1 MVRRTR
7 RFISPN
13 LILCFSGWRNRHCLQ
28 RTVPSSHHR
37 QGRPHRVCW
46 AYGGTRQPS
55 LEWRHAHYHTV
66 VRHVAYDQVPII
78 AAHAG
83 RRFQRTIPC
92 MCPSFHCSAS
102 VCIAW
107 SPPCFTAKLCRVA
120 SISAPS
126 ALCTTCSQS
135 HRAAYLSAIPPVP
148 CEPESLQR
156 LHKRGTCFPPILHS
170 LRTQH
175 AITARQ
181 DPVCLSYRL

>member
-55 LEWRHAHYHTV
+55 LEWRHAHHHIV
-66 VRHVAYDQVPII
+66 VRHVAYNQVPII

-102 VCIAW
+102 LCIAW
-107 SPPCFTAKLCRVA
+107 GPPCFTAKLCRVA
-120 SISAPS
+120 SILAPS
-126 ALCTTCSQS
+126 ALCTICSQA
-135 HRAAYLSAIPPVP
+135 HRTIFQLYLQYLANQKASNDSISEVLASLLSCIPFV
-148 CEPESLQR
+148 
-156 LHKRGTCFPPILHS
+156 
-170 LRTQH
+170 
-175 AITARQ
+175 
-181 DPVCLSYRL
+181 LSTR